1 MAIRNKQFIILLMG
15 IVLFSSCYYDK
26 KDQIYPQAVISTCD
40 TSNVTY
46 TATVSTIL
54 TNNCNS
60 CHGASANISG
70 GGISLS
76 TYAAMKPY
84 ITNGK
89 LINSIL
95 QNGQAS
101 AMPKNG
107 AKLDACTINKIIV
120 WINKGALNN

>member
-1 MAIRNKQFIILLMG
+1 MAIRNKQFIILLTG

-26 KDQIYPQAVISTCD
+26 MDQIYPQAVISTCD

-60 CHGASANISG
+60 CHGATANVTG
-70 GGISLS
+70 AGISLS
-76 TYAAMKPY
+76 TYAAVKPY

-101 AMPKNG
+101 AMPKNA
-107 AKLDACTINKIIV
+107 AKLDVCTINKITV

>member
-1 MAIRNKQFIILLMG
+1 MAIRNKQFIILLTG
-15 IVLFSSCYYDK
+15 IILFSSCYYDK
-26 KDQIYPQAVISTCD
+26 MDQIYPQAVISTCD
-40 TSNVTY
+40 TTNVTY

-76 TYAAMKPY
+76 TYAAVKPY

-120 WINKGALNN
+120 WINKGTLNN

>member
-1 MAIRNKQFIILLMG
+1 
-15 IVLFSSCYYDK
+15 V
-26 KDQIYPQAVISTCD
+26 
-40 TSNVTY
+40 
-46 TATVSTIL
+46 
-54 TNNCNS
+54 
-60 CHGASANISG
+60 
-70 GGISLS
+70 
-76 TYAAMKPY
+76 KPY

>member
-1 MAIRNKQFIILLMG
+1 MAIRNKQFILLLTGM
-15 IVLFSSCYYDK
+15 VLFSSCYYDK
-26 KDQIYPQAVISTCD
+26 KDQIYPQLASTSCD

-46 TATVSTIL
+46 TATISTIL

-60 CHGASANISG
+60 CHGATANVNG
-70 GGISLS
+70 AGITLS
-76 TYAAMKPY
+76 TYASMKPY
-84 ITNGK
+84 ILNGK

-101 AMPKNG
+101 AMPKNA
-107 AKLDACTINKIIV
+107 AKLDVCTINKIIV